1 MDFGLIIESIE
12 VILCL
17 IILISFVIA
26 ILQDKKLSGILI
38 VFLFGIF
45 GFLFFQSQ
53 QIFKEFYTEFIL
65 QKQFGITSWKMLAIC
80 FTIIIV
86 WNLLDIPIKTEI
98 LYKDKEQQKQY
109 TKNKLKQALIFLVI
123 SLLILG
129 ILFPF
134 IR

>member
-12 VILCL
+12 GILCL

-98 LYKDKEQQKQY
+98 LYKDKEQQKPY
-109 TKNKLKQALIFLVI
+109 AKNKLKQALIFLVI

>member
-1 MDFGLIIESIE
+1 
-12 VILCL
+12 
-17 IILISFVIA
+17 
-26 ILQDKKLSGILI
+26 
-38 VFLFGIF
+38 
-45 GFLFFQSQ
+45 
-53 QIFKEFYTEFIL
+53 
-65 QKQFGITSWKMLAIC
+65 MLAIC

-109 TKNKLKQALIFLVI
+109 AKNKLKQALIFLVI

>member
-12 VILCL
+12 VILYL

-26 ILQDKKLSGILI
+26 ILQDKKLSGILR

-109 TKNKLKQALIFLVI
+109 AKNKLKQALIFLVI

>member
-109 TKNKLKQALIFLVI
+109 AKNKLKQALIFLVI

>member
-12 VILCL
+12 GILCL

-65 QKQFGITSWKMLAIC
+65 QKQFGITC

-109 TKNKLKQALIFLVI
+109 AKNKLKQALIFLVI

>member
-12 VILCL
+12 GILCL
-17 IILISFVIA
+17 IILMSFVIA
-26 ILQDKKLSGILI
+26 ILQGKKLSGILI

-65 QKQFGITSWKMLAIC
+65 QKQFGITSWKMLTIC

-109 TKNKLKQALIFLVI
+109 AKNKLKQALIFLVI

>member
-1 MDFGLIIESIE
+1 MDFELIIESIE
-12 VILCL
+12 GILCL

-65 QKQFGITSWKMLAIC
+65 HKQFGITSWKMLAIC

-98 LYKDKEQQKQY
+98 LHKDKEQQKQY
-109 TKNKLKQALIFLVI
+109 AKNKLKQALIFLVI

-134 IR
+134 IQ

>member
-12 VILCL
+12 GILCL

>member
-1 MDFGLIIESIE
+1 MDFGLIIESIQG
-12 VILCL
+12 ILYL

-109 TKNKLKQALIFLVI
+109 AKNKLKQALIFLVI